1 MNFSVWPPEVNS
13 VLLLDGPGSGPMLSA
28 AAAWDGISSELSATA
43 NAFSS
48 VTSDLAGQAWQ
59 GPASASMTNTAVRYL
74 GWLGGAA
81 AQAGQSAA
89 QARAAATAYEAALAT
104 IVDPGLVTANRGQL
118 ASLVTSNLFGQNAPA
133 IAAAEA
139 EYEQMWAQDV
149 AAMSGYHLSA
159 SAAVTQLE
167 SWGQALE
174 GLPGTSAQLAKTLE
188 NGFAVVE
195 QEIQQTPTNLATVI
209 TGTANTL
216 FVDIFGSPAAP
227 PFSATQ
233 AGTFTGTPS
242 LATRLEVAALW
253 PVKDALGFFPG
264 LETQLAVPG
273 DPLLSLFTG
282 NNPLFGL
289 FLGNTPPQLL
299 TLLLGETVQHTTYN
313 GMSVVQITPAH
324 PSGNYVVA
332 IHGGAFI
339 FPPSL
344 FHWLDYTVMA
354 YQTGATIEVPI
365 YPLLQQGGTAG
376 TVVPLMA
383 GFISTQ
389 IAAYGAPHVSVI
401 GDSSGGNLALA
412 AAEYMVAQGDPVPAS
427 MVLLSPWLNLAM
439 TNPNIAY
446 VQDPL
451 LSSGPAQV
459 LGKVWAGDLPVSN
472 YMVSPLNGSL
482 SGLPPTTVY
491 SGNLD
496 ILSPD
501 VLVLQQEA
509 AAAGAPFS
517 FVLANGEIHDWI
529 ILTVDGPQYW
539 PQIDQELGV

>member
-1 MNFSVWPPEVNS
+1 MWPPEVNS
-13 VLLLDGPGSGPMLSA
+13 VLLLDGPGSDPMLEA
-28 AAAWDGISSELSATA
+28 AAGWDVIGSELSVAST
-43 NAFSS
+43 AFSS

-59 GPASASMTNTAVRYL
+59 GPASASMANTAARYL

-81 AQAGQSAA
+81 TQAEQSAA
-89 QARAAATAYEAALAT
+89 QARAAASAYEAALAA
-104 IVDPGLVTANRGQL
+104 IVDPGVITANRGQFV
-118 ASLVTSNLFGQNAPA
+118 SLVTSNLFGQNAHA

-174 GLPGTSAQLAKTLE
+174 GLP
-188 NGFAVVE
+188 
-195 QEIQQTPTNLATVI
+195 TNLATVI
-209 TGTANTL
+209 TGTAHTL
-216 FVDIFGSPAAP
+216 FADIFGSPAAP
-227 PFSATQ
+227 PFAATQ
-233 AGTFTGTPS
+233 AGTFSGTPS
-242 LATRLEVAALW
+242 LATRFEVAALW
-253 PVKDALGFFPG
+253 PIKDVLGLFPG
-264 LETQLAVPG
+264 LETQTGLLNS
-273 DPLLSLFTG
+273 PLLSLFTG

-289 FLGNTPPQLL
+289 FIGNSPPQLL

-313 GMSVVQITPAH
+313 GMPVLQITPAH

-332 IHGGAFI
+332 IHGGAFV

-365 YPLLQQGGTAG
+365 YPLLQQGGTAA
-376 TVVPLMA
+376 TVVPQMA

-401 GDSSGGNLALA
+401 GDSAGGNLALA
-412 AAEYMVAQGDPVPAS
+412 ATEYMVAQGDPVPAS

-439 TNPNIAY
+439 TNPNIGY

-451 LSSGPAQV
+451 LSVGPAQA
-459 LGKVWAGDLPVSN
+459 LGKVWAGSLPVSN

-491 SGNLD
+491 SGSLD

-509 AAAGAPFS
+509 VAAGAPFN

-539 PQIDQELGV
+539 PQIDQELGI